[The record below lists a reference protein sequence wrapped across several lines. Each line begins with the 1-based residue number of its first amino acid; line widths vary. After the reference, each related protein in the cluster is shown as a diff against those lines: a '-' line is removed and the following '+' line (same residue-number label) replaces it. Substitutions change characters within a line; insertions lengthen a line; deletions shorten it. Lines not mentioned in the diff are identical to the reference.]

1 MTMTGAFRLYSKDL
15 LPLYLFVCILFVM
28 GVVFGALLVN
38 AMTLQQKQD
47 VGQYVNT
54 FLANYAGTGAAGS
67 AENVGNGVSAPSA
80 NAVWDAFGTHA
91 RWLFFIWILGISVV
105 GVPIILLLDFL
116 KGVLIGFTVGYLAGQ
131 WSWKGVVFAV
141 ASVVPQN
148 MVVVPAIIVA
158 SVAGISFS
166 MLLVRNRV
174 MNKTGTVGK
183 PFAAFSL
190 TALLLTVL
198 LLFVSLFEVYVSPGL
213 LEWATPILLEAV

>member
-1 MTMTGAFRLYSKDL
+1 MTSAFRFYSKDL

-47 VGQYVNT
+47 VSQYLHT
-54 FLANYAGTGAAGS
+54 FLSGYTGTGNAETAEAVSGAVSSRGAAS
-67 AENVGNGVSAPSA
+67 
-80 NAVWDAFGTHA
+80 VWDAFGTHA

-116 KGVLIGFTVGYLAGQ
+116 KGVLVGFTVGYLAGQ
-131 WSWKGVVFAV
+131 WSWEGVVFAV
-141 ASVVPQN
+141 ASVAPQN
-148 MVVVPAIIVA
+148 IVVVPAIIVA
-158 SVAGISFS
+158 SVAAISFS
-166 MLLVRNRV
+166 MHLVQSRILHRS
-174 MNKTGTVGK
+174 GTIGK
-183 PFAAFSL
+183 PFAAFSG

-213 LEWATPILLEAV
+213 LEWATPFLLEGV